1 MQVKELDLSRINWQK
16 ALRLAAYA
24 LCAALLIALCINI
37 SMRSHIQNQYA
48 KAREELTDSIYTELY
63 MFCQTFDQI
72 SVPGVDVQNELIPQM
87 KDHFLAARTLNA
99 AAAKAFGDATA
110 LLSGEEETAV
120 DAAFTQYDAAFK
132 TGKAT
137 DSAQSAMLSCVQRIR
152 AALEA
157 RYPAAE
163 ALAG

>member
-16 ALRLAAYA
+16 ALRIAAYA

-87 KDHFLAARTLNA
+87 KNHFLAARTLNA
-99 AAAKAFGDATA
+99 ATTKAFGDATA
-110 LLSGEEETAV
+110 MLSGEDESDI
-120 DAAFTQYDAAFK
+120 DAAFEQYDAAFR

-137 DSAQSAMLSCVQRIR
+137 DSAQNAMLSCVQRIR
-152 AALEA
+152 AALET